1 MKQLKRVN
9 SRLMLIG
16 LVIMLI
22 GLAGAINLLL
32 RNPAKT
38 MELPNEYLNLSFVSL
53 YLQPVI
59 LILFYNH
66 VLTFRRINL
75 LVGVRQK
82 TNLMILKLL
91 GLGTIYC
98 TLFLVALFVPYFF
111 SDHPLF
117 KYGNPLLGTA
127 LIVLHIAVLLFLF
140 WLLVGA
146 YNSRYPY
153 LFLAL
158 VIILDLVYH
167 YYIEKKLLIN
177 YSPMYDE
184 VYRII
189 HHIQG
194 GF

>member
-1 MKQLKRVN
+1 MIL
-9 SRLMLIG
+9 L
-16 LVIMLI
+16 
-22 GLAGAINLLL
+22 GLAGSFELLL
-32 RNPAKT
+32 RNDPNT
-38 MELPNEYLNLSFVSL
+38 MELPNAFLNAHLISL
-53 YLQPVI
+53 YLQPAI
-59 LILFYNH
+59 LALFDSQ

-82 TNLMILKLL
+82 TNLMIIRLL
-91 GLGTIYC
+91 SLATVYWI
-98 TLFLVALFVPYFF
+98 LFLVALFVPYFF

-117 KYGNPLLGTA
+117 KYGNPLLGIA

-184 VYRII
+184 LYRAI
-189 HHIQG
+189 HHIYG

>member
-1 MKQLKRVN
+1 MIL
-9 SRLMLIG
+9 L
-16 LVIMLI
+16 
-22 GLAGAINLLL
+22 GLAGSFELLL
-32 RNPAKT
+32 RNDPNT
-38 MELPNEYLNLSFVSL
+38 MELPNAFLNAHLISL
-53 YLQPVI
+53 YLQPAI
-59 LILFYNH
+59 LALFYSQ

-82 TNLMILKLL
+82 TNLMITRLL
-91 GLGTIYC
+91 SLATVYC
-98 TLFLVALFVPYFF
+98 ILFLAALFVPYFF
-111 SDHPLF
+111 SDYPLF

-153 LFLAL
+153 LFLIL

-184 VYRII
+184 LYRAI
-189 HHIQG
+189 HHIYG

>member
-66 VLTFRRINL
+66 VLTFHRIRL

-153 LFLAL
+153 LFLIL

>member
-1 MKQLKRVN
+1 MQYKRIH
-9 SRLMLIG
+9 RRIILIG
-16 LVIMLI
+16 LIMILL
-22 GLAGAINLLL
+22 GLAGSFELLL
-32 RNPAKT
+32 RNDPNT
-38 MELPNEYLNLSFVSL
+38 MELPNAFLNAHLISL
-53 YLQPVI
+53 YLQPAI
-59 LILFYNH
+59 LALFYSQ

-82 TNLMILKLL
+82 TNLMIIRLL
-91 GLGTIYC
+91 SLSTVYC
-98 TLFLVALFVPYFF
+98 ILFLVALFVPYFF

-117 KYGNPLLGTA
+117 KYGNPLLGIA

-184 VYRII
+184 LYRAI
-189 HHIQG
+189 HHIYG

>member
-66 VLTFRRINL
+66 VLTFHRIRL

-153 LFLAL
+153 LFLIL

-184 VYRII
+184 LYRAI
-189 HHIQG
+189 HHIYG

>member
-1 MKQLKRVN
+1 MQYKRIH
-9 SRLMLIG
+9 RRIILIG
-16 LVIMLI
+16 LIMILL
-22 GLAGAINLLL
+22 GLAGSFELLL
-32 RNPAKT
+32 RNDPNT
-38 MELPNEYLNLSFVSL
+38 MELPNAFLNAHLISL
-53 YLQPVI
+53 YLQPAI
-59 LILFYNH
+59 LALFYSQ

-82 TNLMILKLL
+82 TNLMIIRLL
-91 GLGTIYC
+91 SLATIYC
-98 TLFLVALFVPYFF
+98 VLFLVALFVPYFF
-111 SDHPLF
+111 SDYPLF

-146 YNSRYPY
+146 YNSRHPY
-153 LFLAL
+153 LFLIL

-184 VYRII
+184 LYRAI
-189 HHIQG
+189 HHIYG